1 MTKSEYITQKFRE
14 AIASGKWKVGE
25 KIPSETQLCTLFN
38 VSRMSV
44 RSAISTLVAQ
54 GLLVSYRGRG
64 TFVCDGDIDSQPT
77 GLLTRQTQFSRT
89 DMFEFRRIMEIES
102 TALAAVRAD
111 DEAMRKLE
119 YLTKMFQDASDS
131 ETSIEA
137 DLEFHYTIAKA
148 TKNAVIAETFD
159 LLRTSYQR
167 MFMENVR
174 RRGAAGAAEH
184 LQILLAIE
192 SRNPDLARQYM
203 AEHLNKAMEESIETA
218 FFNSDIS
225 VQAQVAE
232 PVLLR

>member
-1 MTKSEYITQKFRE
+1 M
-14 AIASGKWKVGE
+14 
-25 KIPSETQLCTLFN
+25 
-38 VSRMSV
+38 
-44 RSAISTLVAQ
+44 
-54 GLLVSYRGRG
+54 
-64 TFVCDGDIDSQPT
+64 
-77 GLLTRQTQFSRT
+77 
-89 DMFEFRRIMEIES
+89 
-102 TALAAVRAD
+102 
-111 DEAMRKLE
+111 
-119 YLTKMFQDASDS
+119 
-131 ETSIEA
+131 
-137 DLEFHYTIAKA
+137 
-148 TKNAVIAETFD
+148 IAETFD